1 VRGSDVPEAVRRLHA
16 AFELGDDAIRP
27 EDVTGDHRP
36 VVS

>member
-1 VRGSDVPEAVRRLHA
+1 VRELHT
-16 AFELGDDAIRP
+16 AFELGADAVRH